1 MHSLTTQ
8 KTSISER
15 RASYPIQERIKI
27 YSPDSMAKKLH
38 ELEKQPNKLVLHGVN
53 ILNKVSVDSDTAMS
67 RIRQRRETHN
77 RVERRRR
84 DNLNTLVNELST
96 LVPRSAENGG
106 PKCHRAKVLRYAI
119 DYIRAMQEE
128 NNQLRQQLGQSASPP
143 NSPPNSPP
151 QQDIKM
157 SFCP

>member
-53 ILNKVSVDSDTAMS
+53 ILNK
-67 RIRQRRETHN
+67 
-77 RVERRRR
+77 
-84 DNLNTLVNELST
+84 NTLVNELST

-143 NSPPNSPP
+143 NSPP

>member
-1 MHSLTTQ
+1 M
-8 KTSISER
+8 SISER

-53 ILNKVSVDSDTAMS
+53 ILNK
-67 RIRQRRETHN
+67 
-77 RVERRRR
+77 
-84 DNLNTLVNELST
+84 NTLVNELST

-151 QQDIKM
+151 QQDIKI

>member
-8 KTSISER
+8 KMSISER

-128 NNQLRQQLGQSASPP
+128 NNQLRQQLGQSV
-143 NSPPNSPP
+143 SPPNSPP

>member
-1 MHSLTTQ
+1 M
-8 KTSISER
+8 SISER

-151 QQDIKM
+151 QQDIKI

>member
-1 MHSLTTQ
+1 LY
-8 KTSISER
+8 
-15 RASYPIQERIKI
+15 ADYFC
-27 YSPDSMAKKLH
+27 KK
-38 ELEKQPNKLVLHGVN
+38 
-53 ILNKVSVDSDTAMS
+53 
-67 RIRQRRETHN
+67 
-77 RVERRRR
+77 
-84 DNLNTLVNELST
+84 NTLVNELST

-143 NSPPNSPP
+143 NSPP
-151 QQDIKM
+151 QQDFKM

>member
-143 NSPPNSPP
+143 NSPP